1 MQPNQPQM
9 KKKTNW
15 FLIIMLILAIFIFLY
30 VGNQPDKTKII
41 DYSKFQDMVTNG
53 DVSRIHING
62 NTIYLL
68 DKETKI
74 DEREFP
80 SKYDYMTET
89 PSPTNTIEW
98 LQNNVNNPNKIL
110 FTYTSP
116 TTSFFELILPYLVF
130 GIISLALLYL
140 VMRMMKSSNNSA
152 ISFGRS
158 RARLVD
164 KSKVTFNDVAGCDE
178 EKVEL
183 KEIVDFLKDPQKFIA
198 LGARIPKGFLLVGPP
213 GTGKTLLAKAV
224 AGESNVPFY
233 SITGSDF
240 VEMFVGVG
248 ASRVRD
254 LFEQAK
260 RSTPCIVFIDEIDAV
275 GRQRGTGMGGGND
288 EREQTLNQLLVEMD
302 GFETNSGIV
311 VIAATNRADVLDP
324 ALLRP
329 GRFDRQIYVYPP
341 DVKGREAILKVHA
354 RGKPLADDV
363 DFTTLARLTTGF
375 TGADIELLLNEAAII
390 AARNNNVKITMGY
403 IQEAVNKVLIGPQK
417 KSRVVTDEDKK
428 LTAYHEAGHAIVGK
442 LLMKDSTIQEVSII
456 PRGGAAGYTLNRPT
470 SNSTHITLSKLKN
483 DIAMTMGGRAAEMLI
498 FKDVSTGASAD
509 IKQATQTAQK
519 MVTEYGMSALG
530 PIAFGGGDE
539 YFLGRDYQVKTK
551 YSEEVAS
558 KIDAEVSKIVN
569 DALKQAVKILKENKK
584 VLDNMAELLIQKE
597 TIFAGEV
604 ELLMKGKTAKEVA
617 SAMAKKEKLNKKK
630 QEEAM
635 QELEK
640 VKEEQA
646 RLQKEREA
654 MLAAKFLQE
663 AGIIKI
669 DEIKTIEKP
678 ALDKKTEQDINE
690 NDKEKTEVK
699 KTTVKKSASKTGT
712 AKSDNKKTGA
722 TKSSEKKVST
732 IETKKEDKKDEDNK

>member
-15 FLIIMLILAIFIFLY
+15 FLIILLILSVFIFLY

-41 DYSKFQDMVTNG
+41 DYSKFQEMVTSG
-53 DVSRIHING
+53 KVSKVHING

-68 DKETKI
+68 DKETQINEK
-74 DEREFP
+74 EFP
-80 SKYDYMTET
+80 NKYDYMTET
-89 PSPTNTIEW
+89 GSISLTMEW
-98 LQNNVNNPNKIL
+98 LQNNCPDTVSY
-110 FTYTSP
+110 TYTSP
-116 TTSFFELILPYLVF
+116 TTSFFELLLPYLIF

-140 VMRMMKSSNNSA
+140 VMRMMKSTNNSA
-152 ISFGRS
+152 ISFGKS

-390 AARNNNVKITMGY
+390 AARNNNVKISMEY

-417 KSRVVTDEDKK
+417 KSRVITDEDKK

-442 LLMKDSTIQEVSII
+442 LLLKDSTIQEVSII
-456 PRGGAAGYTLNRPT
+456 PRGGAAGYTLNRPNT
-470 SNSTHITLSKLKN
+470 NKTHVTFNKLKN
-483 DIAMTMGGRAAEMLI
+483 DIAMTMGGRAAEMLV

-558 KIDAEVSKIVN
+558 KIDAEISKLVN
-569 DALKQAVKILKENKK
+569 DALKQSLKILKENKNI
-584 VLDNMAELLIQKE
+584 LDNMAELLIEKE
-597 TIFAGEV
+597 TIFASEV

-617 SAMAKKEKLNKKK
+617 QAMAKKEKLNKKK
-630 QEEAM
+630 QEAARE
-635 QELEK
+635 ELEK
-640 VKEEQA
+640 IKEEQA
-646 RLQKEREA
+646 RIQKEKEA

-669 DEIKTIEKP
+669 DEIKTVEIKANEQIPETNK
-678 ALDKKTEQDINE
+678 LENKDENKKSSA
-690 NDKEKTEVK
+690 KSSSVK
-699 KTTVKKSASKTGT
+699 KTNIPKTSSKKST
-712 AKSDNKKTGA
+712 AKKTTQKKVDDK
-722 TKSSEKKVST
+722 KSST
-732 IETKKEDKKDEDNK
+732 ETNKEDKKE